1 MAEQHVYNDA
11 GSPTIEVR
19 IYQDGTLVGTELCE
33 DEQEAAEAVA
43 AWEGRDG
50 VAVVDDLTQQED
62 PEDTLAVDVSQEDG
76 EG

>member
-1 MAEQHVYNDA
+1 MAEQHVYDA
-11 GSPTIEVR
+11 GTPTIEVR

-43 AWEGRDG
+43 AWEDQDG

-62 PEDTLAVDVSQEDG
+62 PEDALAVDVASEDG